1 MLHQYKCVYIAIQH
15 KYNVAKYDN
24 VCASQRLCFASIL
37 RCFAADRF
45 AATTVDLT
53 LHVMSVICNSAKI
66 HKHTNTHLT
75 DLHPIMST
83 FPCMSFRNTTIA
95 MQYKPGI
102 LMLDKCHAK
111 LQMPYK
117 WHSNGVKIAFN
128 STLYVDERESFA
140 IHTN

>member
-53 LHVMSVICNSAKI
+53 LHVMSVIYYTLYIYICIYLCILCSAKI

-83 FPCMSFRNTTIA
+83 FPCMSFRNTTNA
-95 MQYKPGI
+95 MPYKRGI
-102 LMLDKCHAK
+102 LMLNKCHAK

-117 WHSNGVKIAFN
+117 
-128 STLYVDERESFA
+128 
-140 IHTN
+140 

>member
-53 LHVMSVICNSAKI
+53 LHVMSVI
-66 HKHTNTHLT
+66 
-75 DLHPIMST
+75 
-83 FPCMSFRNTTIA
+83 
-95 MQYKPGI
+95 Y
-102 LMLDKCHAK
+102 
-111 LQMPYK
+111 
-117 WHSNGVKIAFN
+117 
-128 STLYVDERESFA
+128 TLYIYVQGVSEKTLFKDFY
-140 IHTN
+140 IPGTD

>member
-53 LHVMSVICNSAKI
+53 LHVMSVICTLYIYIYVYIYVYYTVQKY
-66 HKHTNTHLT
+66 TNT
-75 DLHPIMST
+75 
-83 FPCMSFRNTTIA
+83 
-95 MQYKPGI
+95 Q
-102 LMLDKCHAK
+102 
-111 LQMPYK
+111 
-117 WHSNGVKIAFN
+117 
-128 STLYVDERESFA
+128 
-140 IHTN
+140 IHI

>member
-53 LHVMSVICNSAKI
+53 LHAMSVIYTLYIYVYIYVYYTVQKY
-66 HKHTNTHLT
+66 TNT
-75 DLHPIMST
+75 
-83 FPCMSFRNTTIA
+83 
-95 MQYKPGI
+95 Q
-102 LMLDKCHAK
+102 
-111 LQMPYK
+111 
-117 WHSNGVKIAFN
+117 
-128 STLYVDERESFA
+128 
-140 IHTN
+140 IHI